1 MSCECKRDSL
11 LHLLYV
17 ENGHIQVDLQLK
29 MNVI

>member
-1 MSCECKRDSL
+1 MSLECKRDSL

-17 ENGHIQVDLQLK
+17 EKGRIQVDLQLK